1 MKPVVA
7 STPLRVPSG
16 PGPLQRPSRGP
27 AARRATARIGTLLL
41 VGLLLPSCALFM
53 SEPRVTLADVRVVQL
68 GITGGTARVELEVEN
83 PNRFDLSVRTLAYR
97 LEVAEGPAGEG
108 GEERWLPLAEEE
120 EVARD
125 LTAPAGRTVRV
136 EIPVEFQYR
145 ALGAAV
151 RSFLADGEIR
161 YRVRGTVRVDG
172 PLGERRLPFA
182 SNGRMTP

>member
-1 MKPVVA
+1 MKPA
-7 STPLRVPSG
+7 APS
-16 PGPLQRPSRGP
+16 RPFRAPPRRGLFPRSRRGP
-27 AARRATARIGTLLL
+27 AARLWAARLPTLLL
-41 VGLLLPSCALFM
+41 LGLLLPGCALFM
-53 SEPRVTLADVRVVQL
+53 AEPRVTLADVRVVQL

-97 LEVAEGPAGEG
+97 LEVADGPAGEG

-120 EVARD
+120 EVERD